1 MTVRS
6 YLKPTS
12 TVAGSHKDGEDL
24 LSFFFSYTDLKNLH
38 VLDAKF
44 YAKNIAFLSI
54 IEHFYPD
61 DGLEFLPGQYLGE
74 GYHVEITAARPRSE
88 GSGENSSWVKRQEL
102 SGKFDTLDI
111 AKAFWELLKAGELLP
126 TAPLCRKLEPTE
138 VAYAKQASYAIAL
151 SVQVGELAACVEQL
165 MNQVQA
171 QSQCC
176 KSCCRNYY
184 NY

>member
-61 DGLEFLPGQYLGE
+61 DSLRPSIDPG
-74 GYHVEITAARPRSE
+74 EIQ
-88 GSGENSSWVKRQEL
+88 GHH
-102 SGKFDTLDI
+102 LD
-111 AKAFWELLKAGELLP
+111 K
-126 TAPLCRKLEPTE
+126 
-138 VAYAKQASYAIAL
+138 S
-151 SVQVGELAACVEQL
+151 
-165 MNQVQA
+165 A
-171 QSQCC
+171 Q
-176 KSCCRNYY
+176 
-184 NY
+184 